1 MAERRRGAELEAAL
15 LEAAWDEM
23 VEVGYGALTLEG
35 VASRA
40 GTSRPVIAR
49 RWADKAELVRAALA
63 RQAAKNRPATPD
75 TGSLRGDLL
84 ALLGEFNATRLKV
97 AATVAVQ
104 LAAYLEQ
111 TDTTPAQL
119 REFVTGDE
127 PDIIDVL
134 LGRGIARGEV
144 DPARL
149 TDRIRSVPFVMLRHE
164 LVMTREPVAPE
175 VLEEIVDTIFLPLVR
190 PLR

>member
-1 MAERRRGAELEAAL
+1 
-15 LEAAWDEM
+15 M
-23 VEVGYGALTLEG
+23 VEVGSGALTPAG

-49 RWADKAELVRAALA
+49 RWADKAELVRAAPA
-63 RQAAKNRPATPD
+63 RRAAKNRPATPD

-84 ALLGEFNATRLKV
+84 ALLGEFDATRLEV

-111 TDTTPAQL
+111 TDTTPARL